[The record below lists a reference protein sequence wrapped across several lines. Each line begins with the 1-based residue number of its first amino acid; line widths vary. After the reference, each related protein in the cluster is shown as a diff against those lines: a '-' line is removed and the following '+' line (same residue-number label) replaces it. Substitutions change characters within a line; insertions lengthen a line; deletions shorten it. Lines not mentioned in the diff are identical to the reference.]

1 MTSSSTAGGAAAG
14 GTTTGGTTAGGAKT
28 GVPSGS
34 SAGGAGAE
42 SGAVAQPGAGAR
54 LRPRRRAGVPARA
67 GGLLV
72 LPPLLVV
79 AVFVGIPVVS
89 GVLYTL
95 GHFGGLNSVVASIG
109 LHQYAADHWWGTL
122 AAYRTV
128 LTSDSFLR
136 SLVVTVEVTVS
147 SVVVVFALALA
158 VALYARLHGGRVAR
172 LVTALAVTPLFL
184 PAVIG
189 SYAILTF
196 YAGDGALTTLA
207 HTLGWGSAPRLSYTT
222 WGVIVGQVW
231 TNLPFAVLMLTS
243 GLAAVP
249 DALIE
254 AARDAGAGP
263 AQVVLRILLPM
274 TKVPAVITAT
284 FTSIAVLGS
293 FTVPYLV
300 GPTAPT
306 MLGVQLANAFQSF
319 NQPQQSLVIA
329 VVVFALA
336 SVVGVAYVRSNVRQ
350 ARDAA
355 RGGTQ

>member
-1 MTSSSTAGGAAAG
+1 MSGTS
-14 GTTTGGTTAGGAKT
+14 TTGTTAGA
-28 GVPSGS
+28 
-34 SAGGAGAE
+34 ADGAGTHRRRSPAGART
-42 SGAVAQPGAGAR
+42 GAVAT
-54 LRPRRRAGVPARA
+54 LM
-67 GGLLV
+67 V

-79 AVFVGIPVVS
+79 ALFVGIPVIS

-95 GHFGGLNSVVASIG
+95 GHFGGLNSVIASIG
-109 LHQYAADHWWGTL
+109 LHQHPADHWWGTL
-122 AAYRTV
+122 AAYREV
-128 LTSDSFLR
+128 LTSDTFLR
-136 SLVVTVEVTVS
+136 SLTVTVEVTLV
-147 SVVVVFALALA
+147 SVVAVFALGLA
-158 VALYARLHGGRVAR
+158 VALYARLSGGRTAR

-196 YAGDGALTTLA
+196 YAGDGALTTMA
-207 HTLGWGSAPRLSYTT
+207 HAVGWSSAPRLSYTT

-231 TNLPFAVLMLTS
+231 TNLPFAVLVLTS

-254 AARDAGAGP
+254 AARDAGARP
-263 AQVVLRILLPM
+263 AQVVLRVLLPM
-274 TKVPAVITAT
+274 TSVPAVITAT
-284 FTSIAVLGS
+284 FTTIAVLGS

-319 NQPQQSLVIA
+319 NQPQQSLVMA

-336 SVVGVAYVRSNVRQ
+336 SVVGVAYVRSNVRES
-350 ARDAA
+350 RRAA
-355 RGGTQ
+355 SVTR

>member
-1 MTSSSTAGGAAAG
+1 MTSTT
-14 GTTTGGTTAGGAKT
+14 GTTGVSGTTGTTAGAT
-28 GVPSGS
+28 RT
-34 SAGGAGAE
+34 
-42 SGAVAQPGAGAR
+42 GAVGT
-54 LRPRRRAGVPARA
+54 LM
-67 GGLLV
+67 V

-79 AVFVGIPVVS
+79 TLFVGIPVIS

-95 GHFGGLNSVVASIG
+95 GHFGGLNSVIASIG
-109 LHQYAADHWWGTL
+109 LHQHPADHWWGTL
-122 AAYRTV
+122 AAYREV
-128 LTSDSFLR
+128 LTSDTFLR
-136 SLVVTVEVTVS
+136 SLTVTVEVTLV
-147 SVVVVFALALA
+147 SVVVVFALGLA
-158 VALYARLHGGRVAR
+158 VALYARLSGGRTAR

-207 HTLGWGSAPRLSYTT
+207 HALGWSSAPRLSYTT

-231 TNLPFAVLMLTS
+231 TNLPFAVLVLTS

-254 AARDAGAGP
+254 AARDAGARP
-263 AQVVLRILLPM
+263 AQVVLRVLLPM
-274 TKVPAVITAT
+274 TSVPAVITAT
-284 FTSIAVLGS
+284 FTTIAVLGS

-319 NQPQQSLVIA
+319 NQPQQSLVTA

-336 SVVGVAYVRSNVRQ
+336 SLVGVAYVRSNVRE
-350 ARDAA
+350 ARRAA
-355 RGGTQ
+355 SVTR